1 MPLKKQLEIFRP
13 GTFVAENGQTYTF
26 SEADVKA
33 SVAAY
38 KADVFKAPLV
48 VGHPKTDDPAYG
60 WVAGLNFSEDSKKV
74 LADPDQVDAE
84 FAELVNDGRYPKI
97 SASFYPPEHPSNPV
111 PGVYYL
117 RHVGFLGAQ
126 APAVKGLK
134 TASFAD
140 EQGDVITIDFSEGE
154 QESRW
159 ALARLARN
167 LRDWMIEKFD
177 LETADRVVPDWV
189 AASAEDAERAGR
201 KLHTSFSEPED
212 KTVATPEDKNKTADF
227 AERENQ
233 LKTREQELAAR
244 EKQIADADAK
254 RKREEVASFVEGLVK
269 EGKVLP
275 AEKTQVVSLL
285 ASLPDDK
292 TISFAEGEATVEKNP
307 ADVLRGLLE
316 KLPARVDFSERG
328 APENSDSGVA
338 NFAAPA
344 GYAVDSSQNELH
356 AKINAYAKQHN
367 VTYAQAA
374 QAVGS

>member
-13 GTFVAENGQTYTF
+13 GTFVAENGQTYSF

-38 KADVFKAPLV
+38 NPDVFKAPLV
-48 VGHPKTDDPAYG
+48 IGHPKTEDPAYG
-60 WVAGLNFSEDSKKV
+60 WVAALTFAEDSKKV
-74 LADPDQVDAE
+74 LADPDQVHTD
-84 FAELVNDGRYPKI
+84 FAEGVNEGRWPKI
-97 SASFYPPEHPSNPV
+97 SSSFYHPDHPSNPV

-117 RHVGFLGAQ
+117 RHVGFLGAS

-201 KLHTSFSEPED
+201 KSHTSFSEPED
-212 KTVATPEDKNKTADF
+212 KPVATPEDKTANF

-233 LKTREQELAAR
+233 LKTREQELAER
-244 EKQIADADAK
+244 EKKIADADAK

-285 ASLPDDK
+285 VSLPDDK

-328 APENSDSGVA
+328 APEDVDGGVA

-344 GYAVDSSQNELH
+344 GYAVDTSQNELH
-356 AKINAYAKQHN
+356 AKISAYAKQHN
-367 VTYAQAA
+367 MTYAQAA

>member
-13 GTFVAENGQTYTF
+13 GTFVAENGQTYSF

-38 KADVFKAPLV
+38 NPDVFKAPLV
-48 VGHPKTDDPAYG
+48 IGHPKTEDPAYG
-60 WVAGLNFSEDSKKV
+60 WVSALTFAEDSKKV
-74 LADPDQVDAE
+74 LADPDQVHTD
-84 FAELVNDGRYPKI
+84 FAEGVNEGRWPKI
-97 SASFYPPEHPSNPV
+97 SSSFYHPDHPSNPV

-117 RHVGFLGAQ
+117 RHVGFLGAS

-201 KLHTSFSEPED
+201 KSHTSFSEPED
-212 KTVATPEDKNKTADF
+212 KLVATPEDKTANF

-233 LKTREQELAAR
+233 LKTREQELAER
-244 EKQIADADAK
+244 EKKIADADAK
-254 RKREEVASFVEGLVK
+254 RKREEVVSFVEGLVK
-269 EGKVLP
+269 GGKVLP
-275 AEKTQVVSLL
+275 AEKNQVVSLL
-285 ASLPDDK
+285 ASLPEDK
-292 TISFAEGEATVEKNP
+292 TISFSEGDATVDKNP
-307 ADVLRGLLE
+307 AEVLRGLLE

-328 APENSDSGVA
+328 APEDGDSDVA
-338 NFAAPA
+338 NFAAPS
-344 GYAVDSSQNELH
+344 GFTVDKARLEVHNKALSYQ
-356 AKINAYAKQHN
+356 KQHN
-367 VTYAQAA
+367 VDYTTAVAA
-374 QAVGS
+374 VS